1 MSGRNEEKVCLFVYV
16 YLCACIC
23 ACIFVYVYLCTCIY
37 AFKCAANEIRW
48 REENVK
54 GMWEGRVPD
63 NQKSQKRSKLIELN
77 KNDEKYDK
85 SKWNQHMIIK
95 QTFCLLNSV

>member
-37 AFKCAANEIRW
+37 AFTCAANKIRW
-48 REENVK
+48 REEKV
-54 GMWEGRVPD
+54 ERVPD

-77 KNDEKYDK
+77 KSDKKYE
-85 SKWNQHMIIK
+85 NQSETTIWSQNK
-95 QTFCLLNSV
+95 PFAF